1 MISPLTLIQTLKE
14 LDIKLSVRQGKL
26 IADAPKGALSQIL
39 SAQVKAH
46 KQTLKD
52 LLEHD
57 PLSDVGWSTV
67 WRERIQTQLQARE
80 DWVWADEYMLMRTAN
95 NGLLKAR
102 GQAREKL
109 LKWYMF
115 MLERLQVTA

>member
-1 MISPLTLIQTLKE
+1 MTSPLTLIQTLKK

-26 IADAPKGALSQIL
+26 IADAPKGALSPIL

-95 NGLLKAR
+95 NGPPKAR

>member
-1 MISPLTLIQTLKE
+1 MTSPLTLIRTLKE

-57 PLSDVGWSTV
+57 PVSDAWWSTV

-115 MLERLQVTA
+115 MLERREVTA

>member
-1 MISPLTLIQTLKE
+1 MTSPLTLIQTLKK

-26 IADAPKGALSQIL
+26 IADAPKGALSPIL

-115 MLERLQVTA
+115 MLERREVTA

>member
-1 MISPLTLIQTLKE
+1 MPDPLTLIRTLE
-14 LDIKLSVRQGKL
+14 QLDIKLSVRQGKL
-26 IADAPKGALSQIL
+26 IADAPKGALSPIL

-57 PLSDVGWSTV
+57 PVSDVGWV
-67 WRERIQTQLQARE
+67 MLWRERIQTQLQARE

-95 NGLLKAR
+95 NGPPKAR

-115 MLERLQVTA
+115 MLERREVTA

>member
-1 MISPLTLIQTLKE
+1 MTSPLTLIRTLE
-14 LDIKLSVRQGKL
+14 QLDIKLSVRQGKL
-26 IADAPKGALSQIL
+26 IADAPKGALSPQL

-57 PLSDVGWSTV
+57 PLSDAGWSGH
-67 WRERIQTQLQARE
+67 WRERIQTHLQTLEA
-80 DWVWADEYMLMRTAN
+80 WVWREEYDLMRTAN

-109 LKWYMF
+109 VRWYLF
-115 MLERLQVTA
+115 MLERREAMA

>member
-57 PLSDVGWSTV
+57 PVSDVGWV
-67 WRERIQTQLQARE
+67 MLWRERIQTQLQARE

-115 MLERLQVTA
+115 MLERREVTA

>member
-1 MISPLTLIQTLKE
+1 MTSPLTLIRTLEE

-57 PLSDVGWSTV
+57 PASDVVWV
-67 WRERIQTQLQARE
+67 MLWRERIQTQLQARE

-115 MLERLQVTA
+115 MLERREVTA